1 MLISNYM
8 NIAVIG
14 VGYVGLITGLSF
26 AKLGNNVNFLDID
39 KTKIDNL
46 KNNIPTF
53 IEPQLIDYLN
63 NDLIIQNTNYFHSYE
78 AVDWS
83 EIEVVFICVQTPMD
97 EKGNLDSTYLLDVF
111 KNLNSRFNSILCIKS
126 TIHPD
131 AIESIFEETKT
142 NLDDVVFNPEF
153 LREGSAFEDFFNT
166 DRVVIGSNNINNAK
180 KVGKLYDDF
189 DTEIIYTD
197 PISSQLIKYL
207 SNAYLPLRISFANE
221 VARLS
226 DKLGG
231 NQKDILNGIGL
242 DHRIGNQYFRPSP
255 GWGGSCF
262 PKDVAELQSISNL
275 NDFKLPIIDSIITS
289 NENHIDWFVEKLL
302 QLKLSHN
309 LNEIILIGAAFK
321 ENTDDLRDSPTLKI
335 YKKLIN
341 KNIQVSIYDKF
352 IKLDNNFKIAEQFDE
367 STLFVE
373 MYPLNDDYQEQISSI
388 QELKNFYYFKFWDQ

>member
-1 MLISNYM
+1 M

-78 AVDWS
+78 AVNWN

-97 EKGNLDSTYLLDVF
+97 EKGNLDPTYLLDVF
-111 KNLNSRFNSILCIKS
+111 KNLNCRFNSILCIKS

-131 AIESIFEETKT
+131 AIESIFEETET
-142 NLDDVVFNPEF
+142 SFEDVVFNPEF

-221 VARLS
+221 AARLA

-262 PKDVAELQSISNL
+262 PKDVAELQSIANL

-352 IKLDNNFKIAEQFDE
+352 IQLGNNFKIAEKFNE

-373 MYPLNDDYQEQISSI
+373 MYPLNDDYQEQISII
-388 QELKNFYYFKFWDQ
+388 QKLKNFYYFKFWDQ

>member
-53 IEPQLIDYLN
+53 VEPQLIDYLN

-78 AVDWS
+78 AVNWS

-126 TIHPD
+126 TIHPG

-142 NLDDVVFNPEF
+142 NFEDVVFNPEF

-166 DRVVIGSNNINNAK
+166 DRVVIGSNNNNNAK
-180 KVGKLYDDF
+180 KVGKLYDGF
-189 DTEIIYTD
+189 DTEIVYTD

-221 VARLS
+221 VARLA

-302 QLKLSHN
+302 ELKLSHN

>member
-53 IEPQLIDYLN
+53 VEPQLIDYLN

-78 AVDWS
+78 AVNWS

-126 TIHPD
+126 TIHPG

-142 NLDDVVFNPEF
+142 NFEDVVFNPEF

-166 DRVVIGSNNINNAK
+166 DRVVIGSNNNNNAK
-180 KVGKLYDDF
+180 KVGKLYDGF
-189 DTEIIYTD
+189 DTEIVYTD

-221 VARLS
+221 VARLA

-309 LNEIILIGAAFK
+309 LNEIMLIGAAFK

>member
-53 IEPQLIDYLN
+53 VEPQLIDYLN

-78 AVDWS
+78 AVNWS

-111 KNLNSRFNSILCIKS
+111 KNLNNRFNSILCIKS
-126 TIHPD
+126 TIHPG

-207 SNAYLPLRISFANE
+207 ANAYLPLRISFANE
-221 VARLS
+221 AARLA

-302 QLKLSHN
+302 ELKLSHN

>member
-26 AKLGNNVNFLDID
+26 AKLGNNVNFIDID

-53 IEPQLIDYLN
+53 VEPQLIDYLN

-78 AVDWS
+78 AVNWS

-126 TIHPD
+126 TIHPG

-142 NLDDVVFNPEF
+142 NFEDVVFNPEF

-166 DRVVIGSNNINNAK
+166 DRVVIGSNNNNNAK
-180 KVGKLYDDF
+180 KVGKLYDGF
-189 DTEIIYTD
+189 DTEIVYTD

-221 VARLS
+221 VARLA

-302 QLKLSHN
+302 ELKLSHN

>member
-14 VGYVGLITGLSF
+14 VGYVGLVTGLSF
-26 AKLGNNVNFLDID
+26 AKLGNNVNFIDID

-78 AVDWS
+78 AVNWS

-126 TIHPD
+126 TIHPG
-131 AIESIFEETKT
+131 AIESIFEETKI

-180 KVGKLYDDF
+180 KVGELYDDF

-221 VARLS
+221 AARLA

-275 NDFKLPIIDSIITS
+275 NDFKLPIIDSIIKS

-302 QLKLSHN
+302 QLKFSHN
-309 LNEIILIGAAFK
+309 LNEIMLIGAAFK

-373 MYPLNDDYQEQISSI
+373 MYPLNDDYQEQIDSI

>member
-53 IEPQLIDYLN
+53 VEPQLIDYLN

-78 AVDWS
+78 AVNWS

-126 TIHPD
+126 TIHPG

-142 NLDDVVFNPEF
+142 NFEDVVFNPEF

-166 DRVVIGSNNINNAK
+166 DRVVIGSNNNNNAK
-180 KVGKLYDDF
+180 KVGKLYDGF
-189 DTEIIYTD
+189 DTEIVYTD

-221 VARLS
+221 VARLA

-262 PKDVAELQSISNL
+262 PKDVAELQSISTL

-302 QLKLSHN
+302 ELKLSHN

>member
-26 AKLGNNVNFLDID
+26 AKLGNNVNFIDID

-78 AVDWS
+78 AVNWS

-126 TIHPD
+126 TIHPG

-142 NLDDVVFNPEF
+142 NFEDVVFNPEF

-166 DRVVIGSNNINNAK
+166 DRVVIGSNNNNNAK
-180 KVGKLYDDF
+180 KVGKLYDGF
-189 DTEIIYTD
+189 DTEIVYTD

-221 VARLS
+221 VARLA

-302 QLKLSHN
+302 ELKLSHN

>member
-53 IEPQLIDYLN
+53 VEPQLIDYLN

-78 AVDWS
+78 AVNWS

-111 KNLNSRFNSILCIKS
+111 KNLNNRFNSILCIKS
-126 TIHPD
+126 TIHPG

-142 NLDDVVFNPEF
+142 NFEDVVFNPEF

-166 DRVVIGSNNINNAK
+166 DRVVIGSNNNNNAK
-180 KVGKLYDDF
+180 KVGKLYDGF
-189 DTEIIYTD
+189 DTEIVYTD

-221 VARLS
+221 VARLA

-302 QLKLSHN
+302 ELKLSHN

>member
-53 IEPQLIDYLN
+53 VEPQLIDYLN

-78 AVDWS
+78 AVNWS

-111 KNLNSRFNSILCIKS
+111 KNLNNRFNSILCIKS
-126 TIHPD
+126 TIHPG

-221 VARLS
+221 VARLA

-302 QLKLSHN
+302 ELKLSHN

>member
-126 TIHPD
+126 TIHPG

-142 NLDDVVFNPEF
+142 IFEDVVFNPEF

-166 DRVVIGSNNINNAK
+166 DRVVIGSNNNNNAK

-242 DHRIGNQYFRPSP
+242 DHRIGNQYFLPSP

-262 PKDVAELQSISNL
+262 PKDVAELQSIANL

>member
-39 KTKIDNL
+39 KTKIENL
-46 KNNIPTF
+46 KNNIPTLV
-53 IEPQLIDYLN
+53 EPQLIDYLN

-78 AVDWS
+78 AVNWS

-126 TIHPD
+126 TIHPG

-142 NLDDVVFNPEF
+142 NFEDVVFNPEF

-166 DRVVIGSNNINNAK
+166 DRVVIGSNNNNNAK
-180 KVGKLYDDF
+180 KVGKLYDGF
-189 DTEIIYTD
+189 DTEIVYTD

-221 VARLS
+221 VARLA

-302 QLKLSHN
+302 ELKLSHN